1 MPEGVHRLVASASGA
16 PGGGIETVTGVP
28 VRCMNRIERL
38 VGLLA
43 ARRPEPAMTVARS
56 VSDVLDD
63 HVVFEVESIDRM
75 YLNVWQPRLAYGG
88 GVQGFFVGHRGY
100 HYASAALMDP
110 MTKTFVADIHGFVA
124 ARGLQLVG
132 FAKGQR
138 KDDLAQQFLGKFT
151 QDEGVLFVGRAQEKA
166 GVWHTQR
173 RYNPAT
179 GGSYAWLVRST
190 AFINFFYFYC
200 VDADFGPF
208 LLKFG
213 TYFPY
218 TAKLC
223 INGNEWAR
231 RQAAKAGI
239 RFEPLDNGFASC
251 QDVPAVQAIC
261 DRLGPD
267 HIDALLR
274 KWLAILPNP
283 FAPEDETAG
292 YRYELSVLQAEFSLT
307 QMLDRPVSGRIF
319 FEQVLHDNLDIGRPD
334 QISLIFNRRIIGK
347 GRSATPGRF
356 RTRVITEGVVP
367 SLHVDYK
374 NTKIKQYHKEGR
386 ALRTETTINDTR
398 DFRLSKRL
406 TNLPAL
412 RQIGFTA
419 NRRLLGVQ
427 RLSHNPVRGAQAFT
441 QLTTPIVT
449 EVGTRIP
456 GLRFGDPRVH
466 ALLQALLVHRLLP
479 HGFTNRELRTLIA
492 PLLGT
497 TTEHITAGKM
507 TYDLRRLRTHG
518 LIARIP
524 RPRRYQ
530 VTDTGL
536 AQALL
541 FTRAHDPLR
550 RAGLAETP
558 GPAPPAPS
566 RARAADRAYEKA
578 FNDLARSAHLAA

>member
-1 MPEGVHRLVASASGA
+1 
-16 PGGGIETVTGVP
+16 
-28 VRCMNRIERL
+28 
-38 VGLLA
+38 
-43 ARRPEPAMTVARS
+43 MTVARS
-56 VSDVLDD
+56 VADVLDD

-100 HYASAALMDP
+100 HYASTALMDP
-110 MTKTFVADIHGFVA
+110 MTKAFVADIHGFVA
-124 ARGLQLVG
+124 ARGLELVA

-138 KDDLAQQFLGKFT
+138 KDDIAQEFLSKFT
-151 QDEGVLFVGRAQEKA
+151 GEEGVLFVGRAQEKA
-166 GVWHTQR
+166 GVWRTQR
-173 RYNPAT
+173 RYSAST
-179 GGSYAWLVRST
+179 GGSYAWLVRSS

-208 LLKFG
+208 FLKFS

-223 INGNEWAR
+223 INGNEWAK
-231 RQAAKAGI
+231 RQAAKSGI
-239 RFEPLDNGFASC
+239 GFAPLDNGFASC
-251 QDVPAVQAIC
+251 DDVPALQTIC
-261 DRLGPD
+261 DSLGPT

-274 KWLAILPNP
+274 KWLAILPHP

-334 QISLIFNRRIIGK
+334 QVSLVFKRRIIRK
-347 GRSATPGRF
+347 GRNATPGRF
-356 RTRVITEGVVP
+356 RTRVITDGVIP
-367 SLHVDYK
+367 SLHIDYK

-398 DFRLSKRL
+398 DFGLSKRL

-427 RLSHNPVRGAQAFT
+427 HISHNPIRGAQAFT
-441 QLTTPIVT
+441 KLTTPIIT
-449 EVGTRIP
+449 DTGTQIP
-456 GLRFGDPRVH
+456 GLRFGDVRVH
-466 ALLQALLVHRLLP
+466 ALLQALLIHRLLP
-479 HGFTNRELRTLIA
+479 HGFTNRDLRTLIA

-497 TTEHITAGKM
+497 PTEDITAGKM
-507 TYDLRRLRTHG
+507 TYDLRRLRAHG
-518 LIARIP
+518 LIHRIP
-524 RPRRYQ
+524 RTRRYQ

-536 AQALL
+536 QHALL
-541 FTRAHDPLR
+541 FTHAHDHLLR
-550 RAGLAETP
+550 TGLAETTDP
-558 GPAPPAPS
+558 DPPSPS
-566 RARAADRAYEKA
+566 RLRVADRAYQAA
-578 FNDLARSAHLAA
+578 FDDLARDAHLAA